1 MRFRV
6 IPYRQGSRSAKVL
19 ADALNGKVLK
29 LQGSS
34 YAPRA
39 DDLLINW
46 GNTQL
51 SGPPS
56 IRVLNPSNVIRQA
69 SNKLLF
75 FGHMKASG
83 HEDIIP
89 EFWTTPADIPDDR
102 FPIVCRTIL
111 AGHSGDGIVLA
122 ADRGQLVDAPLYVK
136 YIPKKDEYRVHVGK
150 FTPAGESSADYPD
163 DVTADPSVEGTV
175 IIAVQR
181 KARRND
187 TPDASV
193 NWQVRN
199 HCNGFVFVRGD
210 VNPPADVLGAA
221 RLALLATGLDFGAC
235 DVLWNEK
242 KGKAYVLEVNTAPGL
257 EGQTVTD
264 YANFFKSL

>member
-1 MRFRV
+1 MRFRI
-6 IPYRQGSRSAKVL
+6 IPYRQGSRGAKVL

-34 YAPRA
+34 YTPRA
-39 DDLLINW
+39 DDVLINW

-89 EFWTTPADIPDDR
+89 EFWTNKADIPDDR
-102 FPIVCRTIL
+102 FPIVCRTVL

-122 ADRGQLVDAPLYVK
+122 ADRDQLVDAPLYTQ
-136 YIPKKDEYRVHVGK
+136 YINKRDEYRVHVGRT
-150 FTPAGESSADYPD
+150 FNEQAGENPTI
-163 DVTADPSVEGTV
+163 DV
-175 IIAVQR
+175 IALQR
-181 KARRND
+181 KARRHD
-187 TPDASV
+187 TPNEAV
-193 NWQVRN
+193 NWKIRN
-199 HCNGFVFVRGD
+199 KSNGFVFQRGGI
-210 VNPPADVLGAA
+210 NPHDDIIRTAK
-221 RLALLATGLDFGAC
+221 LALHAVGLDFGGV
-235 DVLWNEK
+235 DIIWNEK
-242 KGKAYVLEVNTAPGL
+242 QQRAYALEINTACGL
-257 EGQTVTD
+257 EGQTVQD
-264 YANFFKSL
+264 YANYFRAINASL

>member
-34 YAPRA
+34 YTPRA

-46 GNTQL
+46 GNTKL

-150 FTPAGESSADYPD
+150 QESYEP
-163 DVTADPSVEGTV
+163 TGPVEGTA

-221 RLALLATGLDFGAC
+221 RLALLATGLDFGAV
-235 DVLWNEK
+235 DVIWNEK

-264 YANFFKSL
+264 YASFFKSL